1 MESMVTTI
9 SLSEEM
15 KEKLRNLGR
24 SGDSYDDII
33 RKMYELTRKNL
44 LIQYL
49 YDESDS
55 ITVDEAISDDKKRWP
70 K

>member
-1 MESMVTTI
+1 MTTTI

-15 KEKLRNLGR
+15 KEKLRNLGKA
-24 SGDSYDDII
+24 GDSYDDVI
-33 RKMYELTRKNL
+33 RRMYAFTRKNML
-44 LIQYL
+44 LEYI

-55 ITVDEAISDDKKRWP
+55 VSIDTALAEAHKRWP